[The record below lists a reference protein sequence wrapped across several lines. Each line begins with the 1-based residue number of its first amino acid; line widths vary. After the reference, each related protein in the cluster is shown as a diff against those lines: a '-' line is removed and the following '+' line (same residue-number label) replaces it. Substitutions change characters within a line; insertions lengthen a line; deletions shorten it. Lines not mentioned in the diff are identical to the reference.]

1 MMITAI
7 KFQAKK
13 CLVLMRLGI
22 TLLLIVLLTNGSV
35 YANRHQTNKNKV
47 TNFFNEEIEDRQ
59 GLEQFLEDSRKE
71 ATQGIESKGAIE
83 ALGAKEH
90 ELENKTSELNSI
102 SANSLESRGQ
112 EERAK
117 EENAYYD
124 QLEVDYTDPQ
134 IIHHKK
140 DIDKIADANEKLMSR
155 LLEGLKEFDID
166 CKTVKGDEE
175 IEPEY
180 VLEIEKEHFKDTT
193 YNKTLCEELRNKYN
207 CTDELKVKC
216 TRTGPRY
223 GEWQYKTIRFGGAE
237 LHNSKMD
244 WGYARKRCRKE
255 WDWLITPNHPKRGP
269 FGYGDSLQV
278 DSCWR
283 DNPAAIVADARV
295 FIAGKV
301 GAGLDQIREDIVF
314 PPEGRG
320 IGNQFWGVG
329 RWRHPWEE
337 YEFGYWYRDIYQVCE
352 LWDEEWTEECK
363 LQ

>member
-1 MMITAI
+1 MIKIRFKLIIILCIGLFASVAHGVYLDPTAKTNVNKQTDLFEKGIEDYSSFESQMDSMKQKAIDGIGPGNIELILDKSSGEIEEAVGNLSAI
-7 KFQAKK
+7 K
-13 CLVLMRLGI
+13 
-22 TLLLIVLLTNGSV
+22 
-35 YANRHQTNKNKV
+35 ANDLH
-47 TNFFNEEIEDRQ
+47 
-59 GLEQFLEDSRKE
+59 
-71 ATQGIESKGAIE
+71 
-83 ALGAKEH
+83 
-90 ELENKTSELNSI
+90 
-102 SANSLESRGQ
+102 SRGR
-112 EERAK
+112 EEVMK
-117 EENAYYD
+117 TDIMEE
-124 QLEVDYTDPQ
+124 LHVDYTKPLNTQ
-134 IIHHKK
+134 HRK
-140 DIDKIADANEKLMSR
+140 DAAKIADASSE
-155 LLEGLKEFDID
+155 LLGNLAALLKDLGID
-166 CKTVKGDEE
+166 CKTVKGNKI

-180 VLEIEKEHFKDTT
+180 YIDVKKEQTEDTI
-193 YNKTLCEELRNKYN
+193 YNRKLCEELRNKYN

-244 WGYARKRCRKE
+244 WGFAIKRCRKE
-255 WDWLITPNHPKRGP
+255 WEWFITPNHPKRGP
-269 FGYGDSLQV
+269 FGSGDNKQV
-278 DSCWR
+278 DSIWR
-283 DNPAAIVADARV
+283 DNPAAIIADARV

-337 YEFGYWYRDIYQVCE
+337 YEFGYWYRDVYQVCE

>member
-1 MMITAI
+1 MVKMIKTRLKLIIILCIGLVASVAHGVYLDPTAKTNVNKQTDLFESGIEDYSSFESQMDSMKQKAIDGIGDPENIELISDKSSGEIEEAAGNLSAI
-7 KFQAKK
+7 K
-13 CLVLMRLGI
+13 
-22 TLLLIVLLTNGSV
+22 
-35 YANRHQTNKNKV
+35 ANDLH
-47 TNFFNEEIEDRQ
+47 
-59 GLEQFLEDSRKE
+59 
-71 ATQGIESKGAIE
+71 
-83 ALGAKEH
+83 
-90 ELENKTSELNSI
+90 
-102 SANSLESRGQ
+102 SRGRDEVMQ
-112 EERAK
+112 TGIMEE
-117 EENAYYD
+117 
-124 QLEVDYTDPQ
+124 LHVDYTKPLNTQ
-134 IIHHKK
+134 HRK
-140 DIDKIADANEKLMSR
+140 DALKIADASSE
-155 LLEGLKEFDID
+155 LLGNLAALLKDLGID
-166 CKTVKGDEE
+166 CKTVKGNKI

-180 VLEIEKEHFKDTT
+180 YIDVKKEQTKDTV

-283 DNPAAIVADARV
+283 DNPAAIIADARV

>member
-1 MMITAI
+1 
-7 KFQAKK
+7 
-13 CLVLMRLGI
+13 MRILKSASFFIIWICVNHGVMADYLDP
-22 TLLLIVLLTNGSV
+22 TGKTNV
-35 YANRHQTNKNKV
+35 NVQTNLFKESVGDVQEFEGHIDEGRNAAIGKLNSPNEGV
-47 TNFFNEEIEDRQ
+47 GFISGKSQEEVESNASSLSAINANDLQDKGTKKMLEENIIEEIYIDETKP
-59 GLEQFLEDSRKE
+59 LN
-71 ATQGIESKGAIE
+71 IEHQKD
-83 ALGAKEH
+83 AK
-90 ELENKTSELNSI
+90 
-102 SANSLESRGQ
+102 
-112 EERAK
+112 
-117 EENAYYD
+117 
-124 QLEVDYTDPQ
+124 
-134 IIHHKK
+134 
-140 DIDKIADANEKLMSR
+140 KIADASDLLLAKLMD
-155 LLEGLKEFDID
+155 LLKALDID
-166 CKTVKGDEE
+166 CKTVKGNKE

-180 VLEIEKEHFKDTT
+180 HLEIKKEKTKDTV

-237 LHNSKMD
+237 LHNSKVD

-255 WDWLITPNHPKRGP
+255 WDWLITPNHPKRGV

-283 DNPAAIVADARV
+283 DNPAAIIADARV

-352 LWDEEWTEECK
+352 LWDEDWTEECK

>member
-1 MMITAI
+1 MKNGLILILFFLFALNAHAMARTNINEVTDLFEVNIENKEQEFRELQKNNDNALENIRSENGLKLVPAMDGDVNGKIAELNAI
-7 KFQAKK
+7 KDTNLDDAGREKRGSEEYRFYDENEFEPSYTK
-13 CLVLMRLGI
+13 LG
-22 TLLLIVLLTNGSV
+22 
-35 YANRHQTNKNKV
+35 NKMHR
-47 TNFFNEEIEDRQ
+47 EDAMTIAI
-59 GLEQFLEDSRKE
+59 GSRK
-71 ATQGIESKGAIE
+71 K
-83 ALGAKEH
+83 LD
-90 ELENKTSELNSI
+90 ELLVEL
-102 SANSLESRGQ
+102 
-112 EERAK
+112 
-117 EENAYYD
+117 
-124 QLEVDYTDPQ
+124 
-134 IIHHKK
+134 HK
-140 DIDKIADANEKLMSR
+140 I
-155 LLEGLKEFDID
+155 GVD
-166 CKTVKGDEE
+166 CKTVKGPKQK
-175 IEPEY
+175 EPTFFIDLNRVEQKNTDY
-180 VLEIEKEHFKDTT
+180 DLHF
-193 YNKTLCEELRNKYN
+193 CELLRNKYN

-216 TRTGPRY
+216 TMTGPRY

-237 LHNSKMD
+237 LHNSKVD

-255 WDWLITPNHPKRGP
+255 WDWLITPNHPKRGV

-283 DNPAAIVADARV
+283 DNPAAIIADARV

-352 LWDEEWTEECK
+352 LWDEDWTEECK